1 MLMKIFTAALAIRW
15 VYALLLFATMGDA
28 GLQTVD
34 SETYIGDAHRLA
46 EALETGTLHGAN
58 WLGFGIF
65 TMPLFAWFI
74 GLHALLF
81 GKWAALA
88 YVLTQGALDAGTCL
102 LTYGIAQTLNPRIS
116 VPAAIAAAFNPT
128 QIVLSGLILTDTPF
142 VFCVALFLFAA
153 ARWLKAPVWRW
164 AIIAGIAIAAAAMIR
179 ALIVPWAAFLLVFL
193 FMVALIR
200 GHSTRNVV
208 AQLAV
213 TATLVALSI
222 APVLWRNVSQ
232 YGAWGLT
239 SQSGIHLAYWI
250 VPLVQEAR
258 DGTPWPVGHERMRKE
273 MDERFP
279 TESDNPFEQSR
290 RYETLAREKL
300 AELGPIAIAKAW
312 LYGAAIN
319 LASPAVT
326 LSPVVSGLPR
336 TGFYATPG
344 TSFPNKVFNFLFRSD
359 NAIYAW
365 ILILGIAGLAVV
377 RLIQLIGLS
386 ALAGEVTNW
395 AILLLFFFWAC
406 FVLAASGP
414 VASPKYR
421 LPIEPVLMVLA
432 GAGIHRLS
440 FAHAKRRR
448 ARIDSGPPPTASP

>member
-1 MLMKIFTAALAIRW
+1 MLMKIFTAALVIRW

-28 GLQTVD
+28 GLQAVD
-34 SETYIGDAHRLA
+34 SETYIGDAHRFA

-153 ARWLKAPVWRW
+153 ARWLKAPVWQW

-213 TATLVALSI
+213 TATLVAFSI
-222 APVLWRNVSQ
+222 APVLWRNVSL

-258 DGTPWPVGHERMRKE
+258 DGTPWPVGHEQMRKE
-273 MDERFP
+273 MEERFP

-365 ILILGIAGLAVV
+365 ILILGIVGLAMM

-395 AILLLFFFWAC
+395 AILLLFFFWVC
-406 FVLAASGP
+406 FVLVASGP

-448 ARIDSGPPPTASP
+448 AKIDSGPLPTASP

>member
-1 MLMKIFTAALAIRW
+1 MLLKIFTAALAIRW

-28 GLQTVD
+28 GLQAVN
-34 SETYIGDAHRLA
+34 SETYIGDAHKLA

-116 VPAAIAAAFNPT
+116 VPAAIVAALNPT

-142 VFCVALFLFAA
+142 LFFVALSLFAA
-153 ARWLKAPVWRW
+153 ARWLKEPIWRW
-164 AIIAGIAIAAAAMIR
+164 AIVAGVAMAAAAMVR
-179 ALIVPWAAFLLVFL
+179 VLIVPWASFLLVFL
-193 FMVALIR
+193 LMAALIR
-200 GHSTRNVV
+200 GHLTRNVI

-232 YGAWGLT
+232 YGGWSLT
-239 SQSGIHLAYWI
+239 PQSGIHLAYWI
-250 VPLVQEAR
+250 VPLVQEAK
-258 DGTPWPVGHERMRKE
+258 DGTPWPIGYERMRKVINQ
-273 MDERFP
+273 RHP
-279 TESDNPFEQSR
+279 SESENPFEQSR
-290 RYETLAREKL
+290 RFETLAREQL
-300 AELGPIAIAKAW
+300 SELGPIAIIKAW
-312 LYGAAIN
+312 IFGAAIN
-319 LASPAVT
+319 LGSPAVT
-326 LSPVVSGLPR
+326 LSPIVSSLPR
-336 TGFYATPG
+336 TGFYSTAG
-344 TSFPNKVFNFLFRSD
+344 TSLPNKVFNFLFHSD

-365 ILILGIAGLAVV
+365 VLILGIAGLTVM

-386 ALAGEVTNW
+386 ALAGDGNNL
-395 AILLLFFFWAC
+395 AILLLFFFWI
-406 FVLAASGP
+406 FFILAASGP

-421 LPIEPVLMVLA
+421 LPIEPVLMVFA
-432 GAGIHRLS
+432 GAGFQRLGLWTHRTS
-440 FAHAKRRR
+440 
-448 ARIDSGPPPTASP
+448 AR